1 MNTTFQLD
9 MSTDDKTEARRE
21 IIRQSLDEIAVEV
34 SHGLRD
40 ADIGYPVYLVVP
52 SSGNAI
58 VSMVTPANP
67 SDPDWCRVG
76 DIIREIISER
86 LDGMGLRSVELPC
99 TMVNATM
106 GAAEIAAD

>member
-40 ADIGYPVYLVVP
+40 ADISYPVYLVVP

-67 SDPDWCRVG
+67 NDPDWIKIG
-76 DIIREIISER
+76 DIVREVVSER
-86 LDGMGLRSVELPC
+86 LDGMELRSVELPC
-99 TMVNATM
+99 TMVNASM
-106 GAAEIAAD
+106 GAAEITAD

>member
-1 MNTTFQLD
+1 MNTAFQLD
-9 MSTDDKTEARRE
+9 ISMDDKTEARRE
-21 IIRQSLDEIAVEV
+21 IIRQSLNEIAVEV

-76 DIIREIISER
+76 DIIREIVSER

>member
-1 MNTTFQLD
+1 M
-9 MSTDDKTEARRE
+9 
-21 IIRQSLDEIAVEV
+21 
-34 SHGLRD
+34 
-40 ADIGYPVYLVVP
+40 YLVVP

-67 SDPDWCRVG
+67 SDLDWYKIG
-76 DIIREIISER
+76 DIIREIVSER
-86 LDGMGLRSVELPC
+86 LDGSVELPC